1 MMDMVWTLLPY
12 WGLATQ
18 APHWH
23 EPRIGA
29 IFRARVYSR
38 RDLPPADVDTL
49 ALIRRERQSFLS
61 LQGGSRLHRILR
73 FVDACPS
80 ERRGQGVESAKPPR
94 RRTVTTRTL
103 RSKRWTIPMNPAL
116 TIRERARTF

>member
-1 MMDMVWTLLPY
+1 MDMVWTLLPY

-29 IFRARVYSR
+29 IFKARVYSR

-61 LQGGSRLHRILR
+61 LSRRFAVAQNGKIELHSNRITLGR
-73 FVDACPS
+73 RPTPGYAGLDIS
-80 ERRGQGVESAKPPR
+80 E
-94 RRTVTTRTL
+94 
-103 RSKRWTIPMNPAL
+103 
-116 TIRERARTF
+116 

>member
-1 MMDMVWTLLPY
+1 MDMVWTLLPY

-61 LQGGSRLHRILR
+61 LSRRFAVAQNPP

-80 ERRGQGVESAKPPR
+80 EG
-94 RRTVTTRTL
+94 
-103 RSKRWTIPMNPAL
+103 
-116 TIRERARTF
+116 